1 MNGSVSHPK
10 DKHGRKSRL
19 GDRGHEFRLRHIQL
33 ELPSKDPG
41 EDAKSLLDTW
51 DQNPDIRQEGQRPP
65 ASRCE

>member
-19 GDRGHEFRLRHIQL
+19 GERGHEFRLRHVEL

-41 EDAKSLLDTW
+41 EDVKKSVGYMGLE
-51 DQNPDIRQEGQRPP
+51 PREGAGRTETTCQQM
-65 ASRCE
+65 